1 MPDYQYTLTK
11 PPFLVSFAAE
21 KIPDMDKPIDKQEI
35 RKANRRKILLYGSG
49 AAIVVFGFVWLIAG
63 FAPSV
68 DSRDITVSTAGHGP
82 LEITV
87 AASGRVVPAYEEIIN
102 SPVDTRLL
110 QVFAQ
115 PGDTVK
121 VGMPLLLLDLE
132 QHQTALGKLRDERT
146 IQEQTLRQLQL
157 SNRTT
162 LSDLEMQIKVNEMNV
177 NRLRIDVD
185 NERRLD
191 SIGSGTGDRVR
202 QAETAY
208 AAGVLE
214 LEQLRTRLANEQL
227 RTAAAERGQQ
237 LAVGSIDRDIA
248 LMDKTLHQG
257 DIPAP
262 LDGVLT
268 FVVSDLGS
276 RIGAGQKVA
285 VVSDLSSFKILGE
298 VSEGASSRVE
308 VGAAVNV
315 RINGAQLTG
324 TVTNISPQAKQ
335 GVVSFTVSLDNP
347 RESHL
352 RSGGRAELY
361 VSYGYKDNVL
371 RVGNGSFYRGPGEYK
386 VFVFD
391 GDDRLERRKIK
402 VGDCNREYVE
412 ILDGL
417 HDGDRVVISD
427 MENYKNDKVLKIK
440 K

>member
-1 MPDYQYTLTK
+1 MYIPDYQHTLTK

-214 LEQLRTRLANEQL
+214 LEQLRRCRA
-227 RTAAAERGQQ
+227 RTAAC
-237 LAVGSIDRDIA
+237 
-248 LMDKTLHQG
+248 
-257 DIPAP
+257 
-262 LDGVLT
+262 
-268 FVVSDLGS
+268 
-276 RIGAGQKVA
+276 
-285 VVSDLSSFKILGE
+285 
-298 VSEGASSRVE
+298 
-308 VGAAVNV
+308 
-315 RINGAQLTG
+315 
-324 TVTNISPQAKQ
+324 
-335 GVVSFTVSLDNP
+335 
-347 RESHL
+347 
-352 RSGGRAELY
+352 
-361 VSYGYKDNVL
+361 
-371 RVGNGSFYRGPGEYK
+371 
-386 VFVFD
+386 
-391 GDDRLERRKIK
+391 RRFH
-402 VGDCNREYVE
+402 RP
-412 ILDGL
+412 
-417 HDGDRVVISD
+417 
-427 MENYKNDKVLKIK
+427 
-440 K
+440 

>member
-1 MPDYQYTLTK
+1 M
-11 PPFLVSFAAE
+11 
-21 KIPDMDKPIDKQEI
+21 
-35 RKANRRKILLYGSG
+35 
-49 AAIVVFGFVWLIAG
+49 
-63 FAPSV
+63 
-68 DSRDITVSTAGHGP
+68 
-82 LEITV
+82 
-87 AASGRVVPAYEEIIN
+87 
-102 SPVDTRLL
+102 
-110 QVFAQ
+110 
-115 PGDTVK
+115 
-121 VGMPLLLLDLE
+121 LDLE

>member
-1 MPDYQYTLTK
+1 
-11 PPFLVSFAAE
+11 
-21 KIPDMDKPIDKQEI
+21 
-35 RKANRRKILLYGSG
+35 
-49 AAIVVFGFVWLIAG
+49 
-63 FAPSV
+63 
-68 DSRDITVSTAGHGP
+68 
-82 LEITV
+82 
-87 AASGRVVPAYEEIIN
+87 
-102 SPVDTRLL
+102 
-110 QVFAQ
+110 
-115 PGDTVK
+115 
-121 VGMPLLLLDLE
+121 
-132 QHQTALGKLRDERT
+132 
-146 IQEQTLRQLQL
+146 
-157 SNRTT
+157 
-162 LSDLEMQIKVNEMNV
+162 
-177 NRLRIDVD
+177 
-185 NERRLD
+185 
-191 SIGSGTGDRVR
+191 
-202 QAETAY
+202 
-208 AAGVLE
+208 
-214 LEQLRTRLANEQL
+214 
-227 RTAAAERGQQ
+227 
-237 LAVGSIDRDIA
+237 
-248 LMDKTLHQG
+248 MDKTLHQG